1 MIKTAKEL
9 ADACVDVACNYKTLY
24 VSGCWGAPMTAANKQ
39 RWQKEQSYNRRA
51 DRKEKILQATEDTFG
66 FDCVNLI
73 KGLLWGWS
81 GDKNHKYGGAG
92 YSTNGVSDINE
103 ELMFNAC
110 TEVSEDFSDIEVG
123 EAVWMPGHIGIYV
136 GGGLAVECTPIWKD
150 GVQIT
155 ACNCKKEG
163 FNTRNWVKHGKLPY
177 VTYEAAEEP
186 EHWYR
191 IRKSWEDA
199 ASQIGAYKNFE
210 SAKANCPDGYAV
222 FDWNGKFVYER
233 FGKYES
239 EEYPLEE
246 FVRDIQKSCG
256 AAVDGIAGAETL
268 SRTVTLS
275 QHINATHPAVKPVQ
289 EKLWALG
296 YQEVGEADGEAGPK
310 FTSALAHFQKDNGC
324 TPSGIA
330 EEWGKTWQKLLGM
343 A

>member
-24 VSGCWGAPMTAANKQ
+24 VSGCWGAPMTAANKE
-39 RWQKEQSYNRRA
+39 RWMKEQSYNRRT
-51 DRKEKILQATEDTFG
+51 DRQEKILRATEDTFG

-81 GDKNHKYGGAG
+81 GDKNHRYGGAG
-92 YSTNGVSDINE
+92 YSTNGVLDINE
-103 ELMFNAC
+103 ELMFNTC
-110 TEVSEDFSDIEVG
+110 TDVSEDFSSIEVG

-163 FNTRNWVKHGKLPY
+163 FNTRNWVKHGKLSY
-177 VTYEAAEEP
+177 VTYENTAKPEP
-186 EHWYR
+186 ERWYR
-191 IRKSWEDA
+191 IRKTWEDA
-199 ASQIGAYKNFE
+199 GSQIGAYKDIEN
-210 SAKANCPDGYAV
+210 AKAGCPEGYNVYDLDGRKIWPQGGGTY
-222 FDWNGKFVYER
+222 G
-233 FGKYES
+233 
-239 EEYPLEE
+239 LTE
-246 FVRDIQKSCG
+246 FVTQVQKTCG
-256 AAVDGIAGAETL
+256 AAVDGVAGAETL
-268 SRTVTLS
+268 QKTVTIS
-275 QHINATHPAVKPVQ
+275 ATINRTHAVVAAVQ
-289 EKLWALG
+289 SRLYDLG
-296 YQEVGEADGEAGPK
+296 YTEVGEADGEAGPK